1 MDMKTFGI
9 AVGAAVILLVALVLI
24 LGIVRREKSKKRVR
38 RMTMPQKV
46 EILNELAEPF
56 GFFYKES
63 EDIFTSRRDA
73 WQRKMGYEALY
84 DKAAP
89 GANMVIDAWPV
100 YFDYGGRTW
109 LIEFWKGQYGI
120 NTGGEVGV
128 YHAKEIV
135 PPHLYP
141 VTHFEA
147 AENHEMPE
155 ICCRMERK
163 VRNLYL
169 LCEKHWWLTGF
180 RMGTF
185 SHPKELRMMATL
197 AFEDTSMAQAFFE
210 GLKKSGQPQN
220 KFRICRN
227 EVYVRMDFSRETA
240 LLPKVHRVL
249 VQLGNR
255 FCCWSYRN
263 ITRPFTKTPDRM
275 LFLYYQLPS
284 CFRRMLR
291 LGGKRYGKK
300 SRCFCKRGHVPG
312 GKR

>member
-1 MDMKTFGI
+1 MDLKTLGI
-9 AVGAAVILLVALVLI
+9 AIGGAVILLVVLTLI
-24 LGIVRREKSKKRVR
+24 LGIARREKSKKRVR
-38 RMTMPQKV
+38 RMAMPQKI

-56 GFFYKES
+56 GFFYKGS
-63 EDIFTSRRDA
+63 EDIFTSKRDA

-100 YFDYGGRTW
+100 YFDYEGKTW

-141 VTHFEA
+141 VAHFDA
-147 AENHEMPE
+147 AENEKMPE
-155 ICCRMERK
+155 ICCRMERRK
-163 VRNLYL
+163 RNLYL

-180 RMGTF
+180 KMGTF
-185 SHPKELRMMATL
+185 SQPKDLRMMVTL
-197 AFEDTSMAQAFFE
+197 AFADASMAQAFFE
-210 GLKKSGQPQN
+210 GLKKSGQPGN
-220 KFRICRN
+220 KFRICCN
-227 EVYVRMDFSRETA
+227 EVYVRMDFSREVA
-240 LLPKVHRVL
+240 LLPKIHRTM

-255 FCCWSYRN
+255 FYCWIYRE

-275 LFLYYQLPS
+275 LFLYYQVPS

-291 LGGKRYGKK
+291 LGGKRYGGKQRRFRKK
-300 SRCFCKRGHVPG
+300 CRGQG
-312 GKR
+312 GKG